1 MCMISGLK
9 IDKAC
14 EFDEYF
20 MMVVTTININ
30 TGANWCRQ

>member
-9 IDKAC
+9 IDKAY
-14 EFDEYF
+14 EFNEYF